1 MNDAQPP
8 FDTFHSTRVSV
19 APHSFRGGFAK
30 KCFLPKRGMP
40 AITLCRAHPIWG
52 TAVITLC
59 LLHPVWGTAV
69 ITLYLLHPVWRT
81 AVITLCLLHP
91 VWGTA
96 VITLCLLHPVW
107 GTAVITLCLLHP
119 VWGTRVIS
127 LCHLQPKCGEED
139 YFSKSGRKR
148 LVRSMACSN
157 SHWRILASLPLSKIS
172 GTCHPL

>member
-1 MNDAQPP
+1 MNGAQPP
-8 FDTFHSTRVSV
+8 FETSHSTRVSV
-19 APHSFRGGFAK
+19 ASHSFRGEFAK
-30 KCFLPKRGMP
+30 KRFLPKRGT
-40 AITLCRAHPIWG
+40 AVITLCLFHPVWGTAVITLCLFHPVWG

-69 ITLYLLHPVWRT
+69 ITLYLF
-81 AVITLCLLHP
+81 HP

-107 GTAVITLCLLHP
+107 GTAVITLC
-119 VWGTRVIS
+119 R
-127 LCHLQPKCGEED
+127 LQPECGEED

-157 SHWRILASLPLSKIS
+157 SHCRILASLPLSKIS
-172 GTCHPL
+172 GTRHPL

>member
-1 MNDAQPP
+1 MNGAQPP

-19 APHSFRGGFAK
+19 APHLFRGGFAK
-30 KCFLPKRGMP
+30 KRFLPKR
-40 AITLCRAHPIWG
+40 
-52 TAVITLC
+52 
-59 LLHPVWGTAV
+59 
-69 ITLYLLHPVWRT
+69 RT

-119 VWGTRVIS
+119 VWGTAVITLCLPHPVGGTRVIS
-127 LCHLQPKCGEED
+127 LCHLQPECGEED
-139 YFSKSGRKR
+139 YFSKSGRRR

-172 GTCHPL
+172 GTRHPL